1 MREDIAVRAA
11 ARQTASHKAFDAQ
24 RAAHRAETAAW
35 DLLTRLREAR
45 RGEPGNLSL
54 VAQADQ
60 AEAAYEGAREI
71 AETVTRTAESLAQRA
86 LEASM
91 AESRRLAELGGRLR
105 AARSA
110 ACPPPGSSR
119 MDRAR

>member
-11 ARQTASHKAFDAQ
+11 ARETASHKALDAQ
-24 RAAHRAETAAW
+24 RTAHRAETAAW

-54 VAQADQ
+54 VARADQ

-91 AESRRLAELGGRLR
+91 AESRRLAELGRHLR

-119 MDRAR
+119 MDRAC